1 MDLLSQASSLDKESN
16 LGSSLAFIG
25 PGDLS
30 ELPDASG
37 AMDTGEPTRWHTVRA
52 QQSKKSSKIVL
63 TVPITRGHK
72 IL

>member
-1 MDLLSQASSLDKESN
+1 MDLLSQASSLGKESN

-25 PGDLS
+25 PG
-30 ELPDASG
+30 ASG
-37 AMDTGEPTRWHTVRA
+37 AMDTGEPTQWHTVRA